1 MSSQI
6 PSISLSN
13 QLHVLKK
20 KRQKSS
26 NHSNNEHTHT
36 HTHTLITHTLESIL
50 CWAITPE
57 QEAHPGVCLIY
68 HVSPLKKT
76 DFFLSPGR
84 YQLQVASWLGGRTLC
99 RLLFLGAGIFSSLDL
114 SSSSAGC
121 HNLSEFICAPAL
133 LYLRGT
139 VSLESSNAFGSC
151 NISTSSSK
159 QTLEP

>member
-1 MSSQI
+1 MKSNFGWLTAPWQGGLSRSAVDI
-6 PSISLSN
+6 P
-13 QLHVLKK
+13 
-20 KRQKSS
+20 
-26 NHSNNEHTHT
+26 TAT
-36 HTHTLITHTLESIL
+36 
-50 CWAITPE
+50 
-57 QEAHPGVCLIY
+57 
-68 HVSPLKKT
+68 PLKKT